1 MAPMSARPT
10 SKRRSTAEG
19 GKSSSRPASAEMT
32 GSRTVQR
39 LVSKH
44 LSSLLTA
51 RHLHHSP
58 ERRFESGE
66 EAFRSIEAIPRIGN
80 TLVPYRIH
88 EPAAHAQRIS
98 QLCYERY
105 KKNEDAME
113 AGLAARMGDFP
124 VAKTRTT
131 WTLDAFHLLPNS
143 WRPTWKDVATEAA
156 VSKSSLPLAAASL
169 IAGRTVANVLQP
181 RSVWPEECELQ
192 KLSQALET
200 GPLLDLKAWV
210 RLANASSSR
219 GRNTTEVSQ
228 LPTILSMPEK
238 VLAVIFLLY
247 DVSAISQID
256 LSSMGL
262 EEVPASLR
270 AFRGIRSIDLSLNRN
285 LVSLGALAGLSSL
298 EALRLCGCQKLSNV
312 KALSLSLQL
321 VAVDFSG
328 CELLHDVTPLLGG
341 GYDPPADRMAYLIS
355 TRSPHPSRVGRV
367 DSPTKPHPEK
377 EELEDDVLLKCR
389 KRDALGEQDLWPP
402 PVRLL
407 GHPSLRW
414 LCFNGCKALRGG
426 LDHLPRCPELRYVD
440 LYGCENADSFS
451 CFIASAASK
460 MEHFVWPSL
469 EQLMNF
475 IHRAALPDE
484 RSWELMHAAVTSVEE
499 KKRAAENNGEGQER
513 PERILLPMQ
522 KLVRNTAREAALK
535 AAQEMGLREVRPPKP
550 PPSKFP
556 EVISDTDEAEGSV
569 EGSEHEEVQERGNV
583 EQCIRPFAFVRK
595 LKAEGFR
602 PGTALQGTR
611 LFAIL
616 DRDRDGVLSKKD
628 FSLLDLDFAGPE
640 PVNDAIG
647 RLLQR
652 HDMVHDVV
660 ARDLA
665 GNQNKLDKKRL
676 VECMV
681 IAGVE
686 EELAGNTAR
695 CLLHCARSMFRCALG
710 RPDACKVAIQHSLG
724 AGVVVYTLEL
734 LSSLQKFLEEKTK
747 NLKKAFRSLDVTER
761 GRLTFEDF
769 ESGLKQLGWPEASIS
784 GLLEVIFRILDRD
797 GTGAILEKDFSVFQ
811 NFDKDKMLESMVRV
825 GRSLVKF
832 PKECPKRFVEVKL
845 DLLTYDAGQRASM
858 SRNSFV
864 SAWKEFGSKTEEADA
879 KMVFGILD
887 FDEHQRIFQD
897 RLLIL
902 SDALPKRSEFFGL
915 WKLKAHLQKTHGS
928 LQAAFV
934 ALSES
939 ASVVEE
945 KVQLEKGANRRVSF

>member
-1 MAPMSARPT
+1 
-10 SKRRSTAEG
+10 
-19 GKSSSRPASAEMT
+19 MT

-58 ERRFESGE
+58 EPRHENGE
-66 EAFRSIEAIPRIGN
+66 VAEEVFGSIQETIPRIGN

-88 EPAAHAQRIS
+88 EPVAHAQRIS

-113 AGLAARMGDFP
+113 AGLAARLGDLT

-131 WTLDAFHLLPNS
+131 WTPDAFHLLPNA

-156 VSKSSLPLAAASL
+156 VSKSSFPLAAASV
-169 IAGRTVANVLQP
+169 IAERTVANVLQP

-192 KLSQALET
+192 KLSQALEI

-270 AFRGIRSIDLSLNRN
+270 AFQGIRSIDLSLNRN
-285 LVSLGALAGLSSL
+285 WVSLGALAGLSSL
-298 EALRLCGCQKLSNV
+298 EALRLCGCQKLSNI

-355 TRSPHPSRVGRV
+355 TRSPHPSRVGRI
-367 DSPTKPHPEK
+367 DSPTKLRPEK
-377 EELEDDVLLKCR
+377 EEVEDDVLLKGR
-389 KRDALGEQDLWPP
+389 KRDELGEQDLWPP

-414 LCFNGCKALRGG
+414 LCFSGCKALRGG

-440 LYGCENADSFS
+440 LFGCENADSFS
-451 CFIASAASK
+451 CFVASSASK

-475 IHRAALPDE
+475 IHRVALPDE

-499 KKRAAENNGEGQER
+499 KKRIAENNGEGPER

-522 KLVRNTAREAALK
+522 KLVRNAAREAALK
-535 AAQEMGLREVRPPKP
+535 AAQEMGLREVRRPKP
-550 PPSKFP
+550 PRSKFP
-556 EVISDTDEAEGSV
+556 EVMPDTDDEAEGSV

-583 EQCIRPFAFVRK
+583 EQWLK
-595 LKAEGFR
+595 LK
-602 PGTALQGTR
+602 P
-611 LFAIL
+611 
-616 DRDRDGVLSKKD
+616 DGPKK
-628 FSLLDLDFAGPE
+628 
-640 PVNDAIG
+640 VN
-647 RLLQR
+647 
-652 HDMVHDVV
+652 
-660 ARDLA
+660 
-665 GNQNKLDKKRL
+665 
-676 VECMV
+676 
-681 IAGVE
+681 
-686 EELAGNTAR
+686 
-695 CLLHCARSMFRCALG
+695 
-710 RPDACKVAIQHSLG
+710 
-724 AGVVVYTLEL
+724 
-734 LSSLQKFLEEKTK
+734 
-747 NLKKAFRSLDVTER
+747 
-761 GRLTFEDF
+761 
-769 ESGLKQLGWPEASIS
+769 
-784 GLLEVIFRILDRD
+784 
-797 GTGAILEKDFSVFQ
+797 
-811 NFDKDKMLESMVRV
+811 
-825 GRSLVKF
+825 
-832 PKECPKRFVEVKL
+832 
-845 DLLTYDAGQRASM
+845 
-858 SRNSFV
+858 
-864 SAWKEFGSKTEEADA
+864 
-879 KMVFGILD
+879 
-887 FDEHQRIFQD
+887 
-897 RLLIL
+897 
-902 SDALPKRSEFFGL
+902 
-915 WKLKAHLQKTHGS
+915 
-928 LQAAFV
+928 
-934 ALSES
+934 
-939 ASVVEE
+939 
-945 KVQLEKGANRRVSF
+945 